1 MLQLR
6 EKRNDFNRIQS
17 DTSKFDA
24 ERKMIEAQRKKLNQ
38 DLANEYKEQMQSK
51 RKNQVSSTKLNKD
64 KELIEEKTKFA
75 QYQKA

>member
-1 MLQLR
+1 MLQLG